1 MEKEKLFLEYKN
13 YLESYG
19 LHEVFAVDYLTIIG
33 ERHGFQVYRFR
44 DKLVA
49 LVKPGHRDIR
59 NGANVIVS
67 HLDSP
72 RLDVLTGEPLV
83 EKPDGVFLKVVPYG
97 GIIPQLWLDIPLVL
111 VGRIYTDDGP
121 ININTKDEFEFTI
134 TSLLPHLDGRKEI
147 EKFSIN
153 NLMVRVGNSKK
164 ENVLEYLKEN
174 YGIHE
179 DDFELADLSFVPAT
193 SVRELGFD
201 KELITGYG
209 HDDSSCAYASL
220 MALLNSDSEDK
231 TQIAIFASYEETGS
245 NQATGCNSEFIDD
258 IFLDLA
264 DGEFAIARQAIRNS
278 MIISADVC
286 AGFESTYSSH
296 FEDSAKAIVGHG
308 VAIVPYLGRK
318 RGNDTDFHFRALIKQ
333 LALDNEIKYQVEITK
348 ATEGGGGTV
357 STFFTTKGSYV
368 IDVGVPVLAMHSP
381 QEVISKT
388 DLHETYK
395 LYKAFLEL
403 ENI

>member
-308 VAIVPYLGRK
+308 VSIVPYLGRK
-318 RGNDTDFHFRALIKQ
+318 RGNDTDFHFRTLIKQ
-333 LALDNEIKYQVEITK
+333 LALDNDIKYQIETTK
-348 ATEGGGGTV
+348 VTEGGGGTV

-388 DLHETYK
+388 DLFETYR
-395 LYKAFLEL
+395 LYKAFFEL
-403 ENI
+403 GN